1 MINDVKTKKQLP
13 MHPRDIM
20 GAAVKKARYNGFE
33 DSNKQLSI
41 TEEDYF
47 IERFYYGII
56 FSHKFAKAF
65 FGPFYLTHLQ
75 QMATEEYPLYY
86 MQRHLR

>member
-1 MINDVKTKKQLP
+1 MINDVKPKKMLP

-20 GAAVKKARYNGFE
+20 KASVTQARYGGYR

-41 TEEDYF
+41 TEEDYYT
-47 IERFYYGII
+47 ERFFYGII

-65 FGPFYLTHLQ
+65 FGPFYITHLQ
-75 QMATEEYPLYY
+75 QMVAEEYPLYY
-86 MQRHLR
+86 MQRHLK